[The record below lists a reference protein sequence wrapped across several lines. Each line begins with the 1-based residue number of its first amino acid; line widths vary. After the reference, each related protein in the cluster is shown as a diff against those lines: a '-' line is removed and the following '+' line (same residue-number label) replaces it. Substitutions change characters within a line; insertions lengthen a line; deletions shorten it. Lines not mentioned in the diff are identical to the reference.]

1 MYSLFCPCIKGAVL
15 NTNHLRFFARIRT
28 TKILH
33 QRTRLMLIEA
43 PISLGELI
51 DKITILE
58 IKAINISDAGK
69 LKNVTHELNVL
80 NDKVASLLD
89 AAGVAKLAPLKQAL
103 KDINQELW
111 IIEDDIRDCEY
122 VKDFSDKF
130 IQLARAVYV
139 TNDKRAKVKK
149 DINLAF
155 GSELIEEK
163 SYKDYQ

>member
-1 MYSLFCPCIKGAVL
+1 
-15 NTNHLRFFARIRT
+15 
-28 TKILH
+28 
-33 QRTRLMLIEA
+33 MLIQA

-58 IKAINISDAGK
+58 IKAVNIDDSTK
-69 LKNVTHELNVL
+69 LKNVNHELAIL
-80 NDKVASLLD
+80 NDKVDSLLD
-89 AAGVAKLAPLKQAL
+89 TAGKNKLAPLKQAL

-111 IIEDDIRDCEY
+111 VIEDDIRDCERA
-122 VKDFSDKF
+122 KDFSDKF
-130 IQLARAVYV
+130 IQLARAVYF
-139 TNDKRAKVKK
+139 TNDKRAAVKK

>member
-1 MYSLFCPCIKGAVL
+1 
-15 NTNHLRFFARIRT
+15 
-28 TKILH
+28 
-33 QRTRLMLIEA
+33 MLIEA

-58 IKAINISDAGK
+58 IKAVNIGDATK
-69 LKNVTHELNVL
+69 LKNVTRELNIL
-80 NDKVASLLD
+80 NAKVNQLLD
-89 AAGVAKLAPLKQAL
+89 AAGQAKLAPLKQAL

-111 IIEDDIRDCEY
+111 VIEDDIRDCEY
-122 VKDFSDKF
+122 AKDFSDKF

-155 GSELIEEK
+155 GSELVEEK

>member
-1 MYSLFCPCIKGAVL
+1 
-15 NTNHLRFFARIRT
+15 
-28 TKILH
+28 
-33 QRTRLMLIEA
+33 MLIQA

-58 IKAINISDAGK
+58 IKTVNISDAAK
-69 LKNVTHELNVL
+69 LQNVTHELNIL
-80 NDKVASLLD
+80 NKKISSLLD
-89 AAGVAKLAPLKQAL
+89 TVGQQKLAPLKQAL
-103 KDINQELW
+103 KDINQALW

-139 TNDKRAKVKK
+139 TNDQRAKIKK

-163 SYKDYQ
+163 SYKEYQ

>member
-1 MYSLFCPCIKGAVL
+1 
-15 NTNHLRFFARIRT
+15 
-28 TKILH
+28 
-33 QRTRLMLIEA
+33 MLIQA

-58 IKAINISDAGK
+58 IKSVHIGDASK
-69 LKNVTHELNVL
+69 LKNVTHELNIL
-80 NDKVASLLD
+80 NEKVDSLLD
-89 AAGVAKLAPLKQAL
+89 ASGKAKLAPLKDAL
-103 KDINQELW
+103 KAINQELW
-111 IIEDDIRDCEY
+111 VIEDDIRDCEY

-130 IQLARAVYV
+130 IQLTRAVYV

>member
-1 MYSLFCPCIKGAVL
+1 
-15 NTNHLRFFARIRT
+15 
-28 TKILH
+28 
-33 QRTRLMLIEA
+33 MLIEA

-58 IKAINISDAGK
+58 IKALHIGDASK
-69 LKNVTHELNVL
+69 LKNVTHELNIL
-80 NDKVASLLD
+80 NEKVDSLLD
-89 AAGVAKLAPLKQAL
+89 ASGKAKLAPLKDAL
-103 KDINQELW
+103 KAINQELW
-111 IIEDDIRDCEY
+111 VIEDDIRDCEY

-155 GSELIEEK
+155 GSELVEEK

>member
-1 MYSLFCPCIKGAVL
+1 
-15 NTNHLRFFARIRT
+15 
-28 TKILH
+28 
-33 QRTRLMLIEA
+33 MLIEA

-51 DKITILE
+51 DKITSLE
-58 IKAINISDAGK
+58 IKVVNISDAGK

-80 NDKVASLLD
+80 NTKIDTLLD
-89 AAGVAKLAPLKQAL
+89 AQGKTKLAPLKQAL
-103 KDINQELW
+103 KGVNQELW

>member
-1 MYSLFCPCIKGAVL
+1 
-15 NTNHLRFFARIRT
+15 
-28 TKILH
+28 
-33 QRTRLMLIEA
+33 MLIQA

-58 IKAINISDAGK
+58 IKAINISDATK
-69 LKNVTHELNVL
+69 LKNVSHELNIL
-80 NDKVASLLD
+80 NEKVSGLLD
-89 AAGVAKLAPLKQAL
+89 TAGVAKLAPLKAAL

-139 TNDKRAKVKK
+139 TNDKRAAVKK

>member
-1 MYSLFCPCIKGAVL
+1 
-15 NTNHLRFFARIRT
+15 
-28 TKILH
+28 
-33 QRTRLMLIEA
+33 MLIEA

-58 IKAINISDAGK
+58 IKVISIDDQAK
-69 LKNVTHELNVL
+69 LKNVTHELNIL
-80 NDKVASLLD
+80 NAKVASLLD
-89 AAGVAKLAPLKQAL
+89 SAGQQKLSPLKQRL

-139 TNDKRAKVKK
+139 TNDKRANVKK
-149 DINLAF
+149 EINLAF

>member
-1 MYSLFCPCIKGAVL
+1 
-15 NTNHLRFFARIRT
+15 
-28 TKILH
+28 
-33 QRTRLMLIEA
+33 MLIEA

-58 IKAINISDAGK
+58 IKAVNISDASK

-80 NDKVASLLD
+80 NAKIDTLLD
-89 AAGVAKLAPLKQAL
+89 AQGKAKLAPLKQAL
-103 KDINQELW
+103 KDVNQELW

-122 VKDFSDKF
+122 VKNFSDKF

-149 DINLAF
+149 DINLTF

>member
-1 MYSLFCPCIKGAVL
+1 
-15 NTNHLRFFARIRT
+15 
-28 TKILH
+28 
-33 QRTRLMLIEA
+33 MLIEA

-58 IKAINISDAGK
+58 IKVISIDDQAK
-69 LKNVTHELNVL
+69 LKNVTHELSIL
-80 NDKVASLLD
+80 NRKVESLLD
-89 AAGVAKLAPLKQAL
+89 SAGQQKLSPLKQRL

-163 SYKDYQ
+163 SYKEYQ

>member
-1 MYSLFCPCIKGAVL
+1 
-15 NTNHLRFFARIRT
+15 
-28 TKILH
+28 
-33 QRTRLMLIEA
+33 MLIEA

-58 IKAINISDAGK
+58 IKVANISDAGK

-80 NDKVASLLD
+80 NAKVDSLLD
-89 AAGVAKLAPLKQAL
+89 NAGKTKLAPLQQTL

-111 IIEDDIRDCEY
+111 IIEDDIRDCEFA
-122 VKDFSDKF
+122 KDFSDKF

>member
-1 MYSLFCPCIKGAVL
+1 
-15 NTNHLRFFARIRT
+15 
-28 TKILH
+28 
-33 QRTRLMLIEA
+33 MLIQA

-58 IKAINISDAGK
+58 IKAVNIGDATK
-69 LKNVTHELNVL
+69 LKNVTHELNIL
-80 NDKVASLLD
+80 NAKVSELLD
-89 AAGVAKLAPLKQAL
+89 ADGQAKLAQLKQAL

-111 IIEDDIRDCEY
+111 VIEDDIRDCEY
-122 VKDFSDKF
+122 AKDFSDKF

>member
-1 MYSLFCPCIKGAVL
+1 
-15 NTNHLRFFARIRT
+15 
-28 TKILH
+28 
-33 QRTRLMLIEA
+33 MLIQA

-58 IKAINISDAGK
+58 IKVVHISDETK
-69 LKNVTHELNVL
+69 LKNVTHELNIL
-80 NDKVASLLD
+80 NEKVDKLLD
-89 AAGVAKLAPLKQAL
+89 TAGKTKLQPLKQSL

-111 IIEDDIRDCEY
+111 VIEDDIRDCEFA
-122 VKDFSDKF
+122 KDFSDKF
-130 IQLARAVYV
+130 IQLARSVYV
-139 TNDKRAKVKK
+139 TNDKRAKIKK

>member
-1 MYSLFCPCIKGAVL
+1 
-15 NTNHLRFFARIRT
+15 
-28 TKILH
+28 
-33 QRTRLMLIEA
+33 MLIEA
-43 PISLGELI
+43 PVSLGELI

-58 IKAINISDAGK
+58 IKVANISDAGK

-80 NDKVASLLD
+80 NAKVDSLLD
-89 AAGVAKLAPLKQAL
+89 NAGKSKLAPLQKSL

-111 IIEDDIRDCEY
+111 IIEDDIRDCEFA
-122 VKDFSDKF
+122 KDFSDKF

>member
-1 MYSLFCPCIKGAVL
+1 
-15 NTNHLRFFARIRT
+15 
-28 TKILH
+28 
-33 QRTRLMLIEA
+33 MLIQA

-58 IKAINISDAGK
+58 IKAVHISDESK
-69 LKNVTHELNVL
+69 LKNVTHELTVL
-80 NDKVASLLD
+80 NEKVDTLLD
-89 AAGVAKLAPLKQAL
+89 AAGQAKLQPLKQAL

-111 IIEDDIRDCEY
+111 VIEDDIRDCERA
-122 VKDFSDKF
+122 KDFSDKF
-130 IQLARAVYV
+130 IQLARAVYF
-139 TNDKRAKVKK
+139 TNDKRAAVKK